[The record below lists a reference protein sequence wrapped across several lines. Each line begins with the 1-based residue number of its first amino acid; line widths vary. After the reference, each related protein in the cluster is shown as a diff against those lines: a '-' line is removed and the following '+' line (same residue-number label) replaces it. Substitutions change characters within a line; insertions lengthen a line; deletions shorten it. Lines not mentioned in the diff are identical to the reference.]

1 MVFPAALKQGE
12 AFTLRVRYRG
22 HEVLKDAGDGNYY
35 VRSRS
40 NWYPN
45 LGTFTHLAGYD
56 LSYHYPKAL
65 QIISVG
71 DQTEDRTDGEMRT
84 TSFHTAAPVRV
95 AGFNYGKFRKISKT
109 DKDTGLT
116 VDVYTN
122 PGTPNIIK
130 EINQALQS
138 NRGGDSGMLPG
149 DLYSSSNGKPDMEG
163 GPHQVYLDTNGLA
176 DSAMADAVNAAR
188 VASAYFG
195 ASPLKH
201 VSITQ
206 QSQLDYGQSWPGLV
220 YLPYLA
226 VLSSTSRAQFGL
238 AGSSDFFDNVGPHE
252 MSHQWWGHTVGPATY
267 HDAWLSEGFADFSA
281 ALVLQFTG
289 GPRKYNAF
297 WETARKNIV
306 SKPVRAFITNQ
317 EAGPISQGERLAT
330 WRNQSAYQ
338 ALVYSKGAYVLHM
351 LRMMMQ
357 DRANKQNPDADFIAL
372 MTDFVQTYSGRNA
385 TTADFKAMVQKHMTS
400 NLNATGNGRAD
411 WFFDQWVYG
420 TEIPKY
426 TANFDIK
433 PGSEG
438 KFHVTG
444 SIVQAGVGEA
454 FRALVPI
461 YAEFDKGQV
470 FKIGQI
476 PMVGSMTKPLDFEI
490 KMPKK
495 PNRLAINMM
504 HDVLSQ

>member
-1 MVFPAALKQGE
+1 MGALN
-12 AFTLRVRYRG
+12 
-22 HEVLKDAGDGNYY
+22 AGD
-35 VRSRS
+35 
-40 NWYPN
+40 
-45 LGTFTHLAGYD
+45 
-56 LSYHYPKAL
+56 
-65 QIISVG
+65 
-71 DQTEDRTDGEMRT
+71 
-84 TSFHTAAPVRV
+84 TA
-95 AGFNYGKFRKISKT
+95 F
-109 DKDTGLT
+109 
-116 VDVYTN
+116 
-122 PGTPNIIK
+122 
-130 EINQALQS
+130 
-138 NRGGDSGMLPG
+138 
-149 DLYSSSNGKPDMEG
+149 
-163 GPHQVYLDTNGLA
+163 
-176 DSAMADAVNAAR
+176 
-188 VASAYFG
+188 
-195 ASPLKH
+195 
-201 VSITQ
+201 
-206 QSQLDYGQSWPGLV
+206 
-220 YLPYLA
+220 
-226 VLSSTSRAQFGL
+226 VLI
-238 AGSSDFFDNVGPHE
+238 
-252 MSHQWWGHTVGPATY
+252 
-267 HDAWLSEGFADFSA
+267 SA